1 MREAERESPVRVL
14 LVDDHAVVRAGLR
27 LFLTDQ
33 ADLEVVGEA
42 EDGASAV
49 AQVQELRP
57 DVVLMDLRMSG
68 LDGIAATRQIRAA
81 LPQTAV
87 VVLTM
92 YTDTANV
99 GQAIAAG
106 AIGYVPK
113 DVPPPELAATIR
125 EAAHGMLHL
134 APVVQR
140 ALLQALV
147 ALRPAEPDPTE
158 LTERECEVLVLLA
171 EGRSNKEIARQ
182 LHLSERTVKG
192 HVGHILS
199 KLGMA
204 SRTQA
209 AIYATC
215 CGPVLTSRSA
225 SAWRTAAPD

>member
-1 MREAERESPVRVL
+1 MREPARESRIRVL

-27 LFLTDQ
+27 LFLADQ

-49 AQVQELRP
+49 AQAQELVP
-57 DVVLMDLRMSG
+57 DVVLMDLRMPG

-87 VVLTM
+87 VVLTT

-99 GQAIAAG
+99 SRAIAAG

-113 DVPPPELAATIR
+113 DVPPPELVATIR
-125 EAAHGMLHL
+125 EAAHGVLHL

-140 ALLQALV
+140 TLLQAIM
-147 ALRPAEPDPTE
+147 APPRAEPQPEE
-158 LTERECEVLVLLA
+158 LTEREREVLVLLA

-182 LHLSERTVKG
+182 LHVSERTVKG
-192 HVGHILS
+192 HVGHVLG
-199 KLGMA
+199 KLGMV

-209 AIYATC
+209 AIYAIARGVT
-215 CGPVLTSRSA
+215 
-225 SAWRTAAPD
+225 PDQ